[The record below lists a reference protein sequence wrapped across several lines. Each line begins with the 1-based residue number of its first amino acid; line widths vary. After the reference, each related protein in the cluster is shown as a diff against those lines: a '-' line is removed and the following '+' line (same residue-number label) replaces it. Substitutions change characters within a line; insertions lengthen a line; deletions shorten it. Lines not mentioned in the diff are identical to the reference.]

1 MKTNL
6 PCSKMKWL
14 TALAVAVIFACAQFA
29 SRAADGH
36 WVTTWGCAPQ
46 LTENTSSQ
54 NNLPP
59 APLAYSTLRQFVHT
73 TIGGQHLR
81 ARFSNAY
88 GKDTVVMTSVHVAL
102 AAGTGSA
109 ANGVINT
116 ATDTALTFRGAPS
129 VTIPPGEVVLSDP
142 FDFNLPP
149 LTNLAISIYYGYVS
163 PNIVNVGF
171 ITGHPGSRTTSY
183 IIGSNVVSAAS
194 MTGASATKHWYT
206 ITGAEVLA
214 DSSSKAIMVLG
225 DSITDGRGS
234 TDDGNDRWPDI
245 LAQRLVANA
254 STAGVAVGNMG
265 IGGNAIFG
273 GLGPAAVNRF
283 DRDVINQNGVRCLIV
298 FEGVNDIGSGA
309 SSMTTATNLVNAYIQ
324 FANKAHARNIRAYG
338 ATITPFGG
346 NGYYTTLHEQERQ
359 FVNAWFRTN
368 TVFDGVIDFDAAVRD
383 PVTLTNFQAAFFPG
397 VNANDWLHM
406 NPAGYKAMGDAIDL
420 NLFTP

>member
-1 MKTNL
+1 
-6 PCSKMKWL
+6 
-14 TALAVAVIFACAQFA
+14 
-29 SRAADGH
+29 
-36 WVTTWGCAPQ
+36 

>member
-1 MKTNL
+1 
-6 PCSKMKWL
+6 
-14 TALAVAVIFACAQFA
+14 
-29 SRAADGH
+29 
-36 WVTTWGCAPQ
+36 
-46 LTENTSSQ
+46 
-54 NNLPP
+54 
-59 APLAYSTLRQFVHT
+59 
-73 TIGGQHLR
+73 
-81 ARFSNAY
+81 
-88 GKDTVVMTSVHVAL
+88 
-102 AAGTGSA
+102 
-109 ANGVINT
+109 
-116 ATDTALTFRGAPS
+116 
-129 VTIPPGEVVLSDP
+129 
-142 FDFNLPP
+142 
-149 LTNLAISIYYGYVS
+149 
-163 PNIVNVGF
+163 
-171 ITGHPGSRTTSY
+171 
-183 IIGSNVVSAAS
+183 
-194 MTGASATKHWYT
+194 
-206 ITGAEVLA
+206 
-214 DSSSKAIMVLG
+214 MVLG

>member
-1 MKTNL
+1 
-6 PCSKMKWL
+6 
-14 TALAVAVIFACAQFA
+14 
-29 SRAADGH
+29 
-36 WVTTWGCAPQ
+36 
-46 LTENTSSQ
+46 
-54 NNLPP
+54 
-59 APLAYSTLRQFVHT
+59 
-73 TIGGQHLR
+73 
-81 ARFSNAY
+81 
-88 GKDTVVMTSVHVAL
+88 
-102 AAGTGSA
+102 
-109 ANGVINT
+109 VINT

-163 PNIVNVGF
+163 PNIVNAGF

-283 DRDVINQNGVRCLIV
+283 DRDVINQNGVRYLIV